1 MNNTVSWLLL
11 SRNTT
16 ADLLPRV
23 LWNTAGIQMN
33 SDLVAAIETTDHRGV
48 FNLFDIYSK
57 GRHLCKDI
65 FQTLLG
71 TWSADVGFR
80 LTPNYSPYKIR
91 QNFNFL
97 QLRGVTVI
105 DRENVTSGKVD
116 QLLGEPGLTKG
127 IVAFVKYHY
136 ALLVVLRDFHNFT
149 IKFRP
154 TRGWAG
160 RLRSGYR
167 LGLLGVVQRHE
178 TDVAATG
185 IIMRLSR
192 QPELD
197 SIHYSWA
204 FETGFIYK
212 ITPDIGS
219 KSEGNGFVAPF
230 SLPVWVALLLSL
242 ALSVLVLQYLARLS
256 ADERNT
262 RATMAYVLDVMA
274 CVAQQGVPNVSRLVP
289 TRVAVIVLLVANL
302 VLYNYYTSTVV
313 SGLLSSQMI
322 GPETIAQV
330 IDSPLLLSL
339 TDTGYHRILL
349 REQTLP
355 YSTRMH
361 ERKALPPR
369 SPNDLPLF
377 TDVEHAVPYLRR
389 GGHVLHCELT
399 EVYPAIANQFTA
411 NEICELRTVE
421 GLYRYD
427 IRVMAFVLPKHSMYS
442 ELFKITLGFIFRLTP
457 ELNGATRETSYL
469 SPFTDTTW
477 YSVASVLALV
487 LGVLQCIAIFH
498 AELSSLARNHYLIDT
513 IGLIAQQGT
522 AQSSAY
528 ISLRIV
534 LYAVLIMAFLLYN
547 YYTASIVGEL
557 LSCSNQGPATIDQLL
572 NAPLAVMFANDSY
585 NRALAVDNGTG
596 GLMQHYILY
605 EQQHA
610 RVPDAMTSDRI
621 YADVRTAVQLLKLGG
636 YAFHCELT
644 EAFRAIASHFDAHE
658 ICELRTMK
666 GLYTELPLMSFVVPQ
681 GSMYA
686 EQFKITLTRAT
697 EIGLIKRLLKTYS
710 SDQPTCLG
718 GPLVHP
724 VVLAGVTAPFTIL
737 AAGFVSSFVIFLLE
751 KIIYS
756 MKTMSQPY

>member
-1 MNNTVSWLLL
+1 MFAYTLLIFACVDLAWTSSFDGQMIKDILAYKNSQRVMIMGCNDGKFREVSFNMSKKSTDEMLFLEFVPLAKDLMLTGVFVQSMHYTSNDTFSKTPSSAPSSPNSYTIIADIDCSTVRKNIQTVEFQDKFNGSYAWLFIANEYKLQ
-11 SRNTT
+11 
-16 ADLLPRV
+16 DLVQEQKKPFCLRLDSDV
-23 LWNTAGIQMN
+23 LWLQKAANSCFYHLIDLFALSDKRCGTFQMTQAGHWRQTSGLHIIDGF
-33 SDLVAAIETTDHRGV
+33 SKVKLRK
-48 FNLFDIYSK
+48 NL
-57 GRHLCKDI
+57 H
-65 FQTLLG
+65 QTM
-71 TWSADVGFR
+71 
-80 LTPNYSPYKIR
+80 
-91 QNFNFL
+91 
-97 QLRGVTVI
+97 LRGLFMHSTP
-105 DRENVTSGKVD
+105 DMLKTKLNHMYGNDTSKA
-116 QLLGEPGLTKG
+116 LGHEL
-127 IVAFVKYHY
+127 FHY
-136 ALLVVLRDFHNFT
+136 ALLNFLQEEHNF
-149 IKFRP
+149 
-154 TRGWAG
+154 
-160 RLRSGYR
+160 
-167 LGLLGVVQRHE
+167 
-178 TDVAATG
+178 
-185 IIMRLSR
+185 
-192 QPELD
+192 
-197 SIHYSWA
+197 
-204 FETGFIYK
+204 
-212 ITPDIGS
+212 
-219 KSEGNGFVAPF
+219 
-230 SLPVWVALLLSL
+230 
-242 ALSVLVLQYLARLS
+242 SVEYQY
-256 ADERNT
+256 
-262 RATMAYVLDVMA
+262 
-274 CVAQQGVPNVSRLVP
+274 
-289 TRVAVIVLLVANL
+289 
-302 VLYNYYTSTVV
+302 
-313 SGLLSSQMI
+313 SSQ
-322 GPETIAQV
+322 ERSEV
-330 IDSPLLLSL
+330 IPSYDVVASGVFQSLQDKPLNA
-339 TDTGYHRILL
+339 RILL
-349 REQTLP
+349 QSWT
-355 YSTRMH
+355 
-361 ERKALPPR
+361 
-369 SPNDLPLF
+369 
-377 TDVEHAVPYLRR
+377 
-389 GGHVLHCELT
+389 
-399 EVYPAIANQFTA
+399 
-411 NEICELRTVE
+411 
-421 GLYRYD
+421 YR
-427 IRVMAFVLPKHSMYS
+427 
-442 ELFKITLGFIFRLTP
+442 LGFIFRLTP

-487 LGVLQCIAIFH
+487 LGVLQCITIFH

-557 LSCSNQGPATIDQLL
+557 LSISNQGPATIDQLL

-596 GLMQHYILY
+596 GLMQQFVR
-605 EQQHA
+605 QQHA

-621 YADVRTAVQLLKLGG
+621 YADVRTAVQLMKLGG

-756 MKTMSQPY
+756 MKTMSQPF